1 MTEKK
6 LIRNYEQE
14 AAKRIEA
21 LHYSKKQLQKVI
33 DTFCSLVEKI
43 TVTLQELKSFLVLSS
58 QNLAIPGSG
67 YLRGDEEKI
76 KAVLV
81 KKYSNDL
88 KALNIQ
94 VTQETID
101 TFIGMPS
108 IDEVLAEIQRINVLA
123 LEFLHAD
130 YFNLKA
136 GKISIVEGT
145 EEAIREQ
152 FKVYI
157 ESEVEQKRFEAAG
170 QLAGSLNTVIDLLPE
185 SISPQVQ
192 EIGDL
197 ERVLETNE
205 TGRFIPNPDFVK
217 SGNAGQYANYS
228 HLIKQRLASPGKHH
242 VKTSDEGLSD
252 AFLNEMGLKDVKQ
265 EPAPGQ
271 GNENEFFEMM
281 GVPAPKE

>member
-33 DTFCSLVEKI
+33 DTFCSLGEKI
-43 TVTLQELKSFLVLSS
+43 TVTLQELKTFLVLSS

-108 IDEVLAEIQRINVLA
+108 IDEVLAEIQRTNVLA

-130 YFNLKA
+130 YFTLKA

-145 EEAIREQ
+145 EEAIRQQ

-157 ESEVEQKRFEAAG
+157 ESEAEQERFEAA
-170 QLAGSLNTVIDLLPE
+170 QTLANALNYVCGLLPE

-197 ERVLETNE
+197 ERVLETDE

-217 SGNAGQYANYS
+217 SGNAGQYENYS
-228 HLIKQRLASPGKHH
+228 HLIEQRLSSPAKQSTEKSTG
-242 VKTSDEGLSD
+242 GLSD
-252 AFLNEMGLKDVKQ
+252 EFLNEMGLKEVK

-271 GNENEFFEMM
+271 DDPDEFFKMM
-281 GVPAPKE
+281 GVSK